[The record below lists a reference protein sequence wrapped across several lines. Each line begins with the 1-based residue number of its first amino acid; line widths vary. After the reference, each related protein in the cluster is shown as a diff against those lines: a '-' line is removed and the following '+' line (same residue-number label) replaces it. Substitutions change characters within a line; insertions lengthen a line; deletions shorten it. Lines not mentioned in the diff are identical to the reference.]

1 MKYVKFRNLLCGFC
15 LVSLI
20 GFTDVVYAGDDDEK
34 RKDPRFPVKLTLVSP
49 VRARDVSIQH
59 HSGWPL
65 TFRIIPRVDVSLV
78 VPAVGSGPAS
88 AWPELGA
95 TSFLMLQDLDGCP
108 SAGGRITGPEG
119 QPFCPD
125 VADDELWIEFTPDE
139 DYPNVVDEYGFD
151 ELREAMKDPARRP
164 TINYAGGS
172 HTFGPRVHD
181 TLDGLGYGANDD
193 LTGFVLLADTG
204 VSTVLSELETVD
216 NGDAIVTRG
225 WEPLLPMQNRNLA
238 GFMTSVG
245 YELNDERQRTTITTS
260 LTIPRHLT
268 ERRYLEDQIYCEQ
281 GPCDTYRRVE
291 GAPPVLASEAN
302 IDNHDVTFRA
312 FVVQG
317 VAPAVMIDCNFDNKV
332 SAADARCMGYR
343 LLSREKS
350 FTIRQIGRADEC
362 NKLADPWGTSAVA
375 GRAFVD
381 FDGNGNMISL
391 SCPGGST
398 GGGLPPRQRV
408 NTR

>member
-1 MKYVKFRNLLCGFC
+1 MKYVKLRSLVYGLC

-20 GFTDVVYAGDDDEK
+20 GFTDAVYAGGDDGK
-34 RKDPRFPVKLTLVSP
+34 RKNLRFPVKLALVSP
-49 VRARDVSIQH
+49 VRASEVSIQYY
-59 HSGWPL
+59 SGWPL
-65 TFRIIPRVDVSLV
+65 TFKIIPRVDVPLV
-78 VPAVGSGPAS
+78 VLDSD
-88 AWPELGA
+88 WPELGA
-95 TSFLMLQDLDGCP
+95 TSFLMFQDLDGCP

-119 QPFCPD
+119 QPLCPD
-125 VADDELWIEFTPDE
+125 IAGDELWIEFTPDE
-139 DYPNVVDEYGFD
+139 DYPDVVDEQGFD
-151 ELREAMKDPARRP
+151 ELRAALKEPERRS
-164 TINYAGGS
+164 TINYDGDT

-193 LTGFVLLADTG
+193 LPGFVLLADTG
-204 VSTVLSELETVD
+204 VSKVLSDLETVD
-216 NGDAIVTRG
+216 TGDAIVTRG
-225 WEPLLPMQNRNLA
+225 WEPLLPMQFRNLA

-260 LTIPRHLT
+260 LMVPRHLT
-268 ERRYLEDQIYCEQ
+268 ERRYLEDQAFCDQ

-291 GAPPVLASEAN
+291 GAPPMLASEAN

-317 VAPAVMIDCNFDNKV
+317 VAPTVMFDCNFDNKV
-332 SAADARCMGYR
+332 DAADAECMGYR

-350 FTIRQIGRADEC
+350 FTIRQIGRVDEC
-362 NKLADPWGTSAVA
+362 KPSLDSWGTSKTA
-375 GRAFVD
+375 GREFVD
-381 FDGNGNMISL
+381 FDGNGMMLTL